1 MAKRRMK
8 ERQVMEMPE
17 PKAVEQDLWLDV
29 LDQELRRL
37 PDKYRIVLLLCD
49 LEDKPRKEVARQ
61 LGCPEGTVA
70 SRLARARRMLA
81 KQLTR
86 HGVKMSGGALA
97 AMLSQSAAFAC
108 VPTSLVS
115 STVKAASLLAV
126 GQATGVISVKV
137 AALTEGVLKTML
149 LT

>member
-97 AMLSQSAAFAC
+97 ATMLSQSAAFAC

-115 STVKAASLLAV
+115 S
-126 GQATGVISVKV
+126 
-137 AALTEGVLKTML
+137 
-149 LT
+149 

>member
-37 PDKYRIVLLLCD
+37 PEKYRIVLLLCD
-49 LEDKPRKEVARQ
+49 LEDKTRTEVARQ

-70 SRLARARRMLA
+70 SRLARARRMA
-81 KQLTR
+81 ARQLTR
-86 HGVKMSGGALA
+86 HGLRISGGAVA
-97 AMLSQSAAFAC
+97 AMLSQNAASAC

-115 STVKAASLLAV
+115 STVKAASLWTG
-126 GQATGVISVKV
+126 GQV
-137 AALTEGVLKTML
+137 A
-149 LT
+149 